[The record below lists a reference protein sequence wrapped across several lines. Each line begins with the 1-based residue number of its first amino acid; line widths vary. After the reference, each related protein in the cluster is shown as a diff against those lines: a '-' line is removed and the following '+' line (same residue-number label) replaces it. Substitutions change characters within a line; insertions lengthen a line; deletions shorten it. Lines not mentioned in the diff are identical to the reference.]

1 MPEVSWLRFL
11 AGRFADAEPC
21 RGAITTAW
29 SPIRFHQYPLDDS
42 HVREQR
48 VRASIRR
55 IKGLLPKFSPRPS
68 IHREQQELRMPTTV
82 SSANVPPFTHE
93 SAVSKVRAAED
104 AWNTR
109 DPRRVCLG
117 YTIDSRWR
125 NRAEFVNGREEIIAF
140 LTRKWSRELEYS
152 LIKELWAFGAKM
164 ARTNCSRREIEEL
177 LGGAIRQ

>member
-1 MPEVSWLRFL
+1 MKSVGSVFWQAGLLMPSLAAAPLRPLGVQFVS
-11 AGRFADAEPC
+11 
-21 RGAITTAW
+21 IN
-29 SPIRFHQYPLDDS
+29 IRSMIL